1 MQYYLSLTIMAN
13 ISQDKIRDVDLPNK
27 KFR

>member
-1 MQYYLSLTIMAN
+1 MAN